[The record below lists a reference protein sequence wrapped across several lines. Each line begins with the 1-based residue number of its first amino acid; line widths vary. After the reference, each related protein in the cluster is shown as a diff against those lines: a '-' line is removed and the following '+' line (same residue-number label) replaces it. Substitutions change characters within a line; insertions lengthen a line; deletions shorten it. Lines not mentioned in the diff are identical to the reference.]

1 MAEPFFAVDVGGSSV
16 KSAVILDGEVQ
27 ELSREPV
34 AQGADELVAQ
44 LVRLYARFAGNTLL
58 PWGLCVPGLV
68 DSHRGLVG
76 YSANLGLRNVGVLEL
91 LEAEV
96 PRPRILE
103 NDLVAA
109 AVGEARGGTLAL
121 IQLGTGI
128 AARYVVDGSVPRA
141 ARAGEVGHLRFRAD
155 GPRCS
160 CGNRGCAEAYG
171 GWGAIRRRYEEAGRP
186 VSSPAT
192 VLRDAETDPWARE
205 LLDEALE
212 AIGFAAAAL
221 VAVCD
226 PGTLRVGG
234 GVAAAWGETLLAAI
248 RSALETRVLPELAAS
263 TRVESAKLGDR
274 ASLLG
279 LYALGRDG

>member
-1 MAEPFFAVDVGGSSV
+1 MSGEQRKNVSRRETNVGFLTRHGEKGGCAVLHSHVRLFGPSSLLRQV
-16 KSAVILDGEVQ
+16 LGEV
-27 ELSREPV
+27 
-34 AQGADELVAQ
+34 G
-44 LVRLYARFAGNTLL
+44 
-58 PWGLCVPGLV
+58 PGLIDQMGMYLQV
-68 DSHRGLVG
+68 RASCRDQCQQLE
-76 YSANLGLRNVGVLEL
+76 YPSA
-91 LEAEV
+91 
-96 PRPRILE
+96 
-103 NDLVAA
+103 
-109 AVGEARGGTLAL
+109 
-121 IQLGTGI
+121 
-128 AARYVVDGSVPRA
+128 
-141 ARAGEVGHLRFRAD
+141 VGHLRVRAN

-160 CGNRGCAEAYG
+160 CGHRGCAEAYG

-186 VSSPAT
+186 VSSPSV
-192 VLRDAETDPWARE
+192 VLHDAETDPWARE

-226 PGTLRVGG
+226 PGTLRIGG

-279 LYALGRDG
+279 LYALGRDA

>member
-1 MAEPFFAVDVGGSSV
+1 VAEPFFAVDVGGSSV
-16 KSAVILDGEVQ
+16 KSALVVDGVID

-34 AQGADELVAQ
+34 AQGLDELVAQ

-58 PWGLCVPGLV
+58 PWGLCLPGLV
-68 DSHRGLVG
+68 DARRGFVS
-76 YSANLGLRNVGVLEL
+76 YSANLDLRDVGVLEL
-91 LEAEV
+91 LEAELPK
-96 PRPRILE
+96 PRVLE

-109 AVGEARGGTLAL
+109 AVGEADGGTISL

-141 ARAGEVGHLRFRAD
+141 ARAGEIGHLLFRAE
-155 GPRCS
+155 GLPCS
-160 CGNRGCAEAYG
+160 CGKRGCAEAYG

-192 VLRDAETDPWARE
+192 VLRDAETDPWARG

-234 GVAAAWGETLLAAI
+234 GVAAAWGETLLETI
-248 RSALETRVLPELAAS
+248 RAALERRVLPELAAA
-263 TRVESAKLGDR
+263 TRVESATLGDR
-274 ASLLG
+274 AGLLG
-279 LYALGRDG
+279 LYALGGDT